1 MDRLYLA
8 IIFGGII
15 LLVTALALT
24 APDGSRNGRVDDIV
38 VLHAPRR

>member
-1 MDRLYLA
+1 MDRLYLT

-24 APDGSRNGRVDDIV
+24 APGGSRNDRADDIV
-38 VLHAPRR
+38 VLHAPKR

>member
-15 LLVTALALT
+15 LLVTALALS
-24 APDGSRNGRVDDIV
+24 APGDSRKADDIV